1 MTALII
7 HATKQLPPGLLA
19 TLKRANIEL
28 HPIAIDSN
36 RPRSGVP
43 AEPDDFSH
51 LHNLTAEQEEQ
62 AFREA
67 ARANQQRFWNRNSH
81 LL

>member
-1 MTALII
+1 MTALTI
-7 HATKQLPPGLLA
+7 HATKQLPPSLLA

-28 HPIAIDSN
+28 CPIPIISN
-36 RPRSGVP
+36 QV
-43 AEPDDFSH
+43 AEAADFSH
-51 LHNLTAEQEEQ
+51 LHDLTAEQEEQ

-67 ARANQQRFWNRNSH
+67 TRANQRRFWNRNSH